1 MSDNIGS
8 SDDAL
13 LDRLKLIED
22 QPLEARADAYAQLH
36 EELRLQLE
44 GGDKLTSRNPG

>member
-1 MSDNIGS
+1 L

-13 LDRLKLIED
+13 VPRLKLIED
-22 QPLEARADAYAQLH
+22 QPLESRADAYAQLH
-36 EELRLQLE
+36 EELRAQLE